1 MSGAEV
7 ISVGYTGGMNPLRSV
22 LHREV
27 TWRGV
32 LRVLALVAVATLG
45 ALLGLAVGAQR
56 TEHLGPLLVEAR
68 VGFSLT
74 GDSVIDV
81 PPLGSIVIDS
91 HDGPLRL
98 SAEVVRLDP
107 AVTESALSGG
117 GIDTTLGEVGGQVRG
132 ILLKAYLQA
141 MAAAVIGASL
151 AVLVVWRRPRR
162 AAVTAAVV
170 AGVLVLGAAAGA
182 ATWNNRSLSEPR
194 YTGLLVFVPQVVGNA
209 GDIVDN
215 FTQYGDQLGDLV
227 TNVAKL
233 ASTLQ
238 SLPTLPQDAGSI
250 RVLHVSD
257 IHLNPSV
264 WPIMRSIIEQ
274 YDVDLMVDTGDIAD
288 HGTQAENQLLTP
300 IGSLG
305 VPYVYIRGN
314 HDSASTA
321 AAIADIPDTYVL
333 DDEIVDVAG
342 LTIAGIGDP
351 RFTPDRSTES
361 DDAAVVD
368 SGQQLASTIE
378 ASSDRVD
385 FALVHDPAAAEP
397 LAGVVPLVL
406 AGHTHERDERDLGEG
421 TKLLVQGSTGGAGL
435 RALETEDPTPLTL
448 TVLYFDA
455 STHDLTARD
464 EFTLGGLGAA
474 SAEVDRVV
482 EEPTPAAQVERRA
495 P

>member
-1 MSGAEV
+1 M
-7 ISVGYTGGMNPLRSV
+7 GYTGEMTTRRSV
-22 LHREV
+22 LRREV
-27 TWRGV
+27 TWRGA
-32 LRVLALVAVATLG
+32 LRVLALVGVATLG

-56 TEHLGPLLVEAR
+56 TEHLGPLLVETS

-98 SAEVVRLDP
+98 RAEVVRLDP

-132 ILLKAYLQA
+132 ILLKTYLQA
-141 MAAAVIGASL
+141 MVAAVIGASL
-151 AVLVVWRRPRR
+151 AVLIVWRRPRR
-162 AAVTAAVV
+162 AAATAAVV

-182 ATWNNRSLSEPR
+182 ATWNSRSLSEPR

-238 SLPTLPQDAGSI
+238 SLPTLPQDTGSI

-264 WPIMRSIIEQ
+264 WPIMRSIVEQ
-274 YDVDLMVDTGDIAD
+274 YDVDLVVDTGDIAD

-321 AAIADIPDTYVL
+321 AAIADLPDTSVL
-333 DDEIVDVAG
+333 DDEIVEVSG

-351 RFTPDRSTES
+351 RFTPDRSTQS

-368 SGQQLASTIE
+368 SGQQLARTIE
-378 ASSDRVD
+378 ASPDRVD
-385 FALVHDPAAAEP
+385 LALVHDPAAAPP
-397 LAGVVPLVL
+397 LAGAVPLVL
-406 AGHTHERDERDLGEG
+406 AGHTHERDERDLGDG

-482 EEPTPAAQVERRA
+482 EEPSPAAQVERRA

>member
-1 MSGAEV
+1 
-7 ISVGYTGGMNPLRSV
+7 V
-22 LHREV
+22 LL
-27 TWRGV
+27 GP
-32 LRVLALVAVATLG
+32 TLTTYDTDAFRAPRYRG
-45 ALLGLAVGAQR
+45 ALEYA
-56 TEHLGPLLVEAR
+56 P
-68 VGFSLT
+68 
-74 GDSVIDV
+74 
-81 PPLGSIVIDS
+81 
-91 HDGPLRL
+91 
-98 SAEVVRLDP
+98 
-107 AVTESALSGG
+107 
-117 GIDTTLGEVGGQVRG
+117 
-132 ILLKAYLQA
+132 
-141 MAAAVIGASL
+141 
-151 AVLVVWRRPRR
+151 VLVGD
-162 AAVTAAVV
+162 VT
-170 AGVLVLGAAAGA
+170 
-182 ATWNNRSLSEPR
+182 
-194 YTGLLVFVPQVVGNA
+194 TGLDRLRTLREEMVRIGENLNRAYAALGTMPAGLGGNT
-209 GDIVDN
+209 V
-215 FTQYGDQLGDLV
+215 
-227 TNVAKL
+227 
-233 ASTLQ
+233 
-238 SLPTLPQDAGSI
+238 

-274 YDVDLMVDTGDIAD
+274 YDVDVVVDTGDIAD

-321 AAIADIPDTYVL
+321 TAIADIPDTYVL
-333 DDEIVDVAG
+333 DNEIVDVAG

-351 RFTPDRSTES
+351 RFTPDRSTQT

-378 ASSDRVD
+378 ASPDRVD
-385 FALVHDPAAAEP
+385 FALVHDPTAAPP

-406 AGHTHERDERDLGEG
+406 AGHAHERDERDLGDG

-482 EEPTPAAQVERRA
+482 EEPSPAAQVERRA